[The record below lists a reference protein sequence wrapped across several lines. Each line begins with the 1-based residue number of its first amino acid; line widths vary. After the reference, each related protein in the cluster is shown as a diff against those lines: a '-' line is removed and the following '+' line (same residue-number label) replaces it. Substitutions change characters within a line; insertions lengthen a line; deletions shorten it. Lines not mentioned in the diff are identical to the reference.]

1 MQITKEGAQSLQMKM
16 KTLSELY
23 LKKATN
29 SYVRLSPACSKIS
42 RTSIKVGKTS
52 KTAPTCSTPNT
63 GGSFQLITCRVSNA
77 TKQAIFTTLHVSVV

>member
-1 MQITKEGAQSLQMKM
+1 MKM

-52 KTAPTCSTPNT
+52 KTAPTRSTPNT
-63 GGSFQLITCRVSNA
+63 GESFQLITCRVSTD
-77 TKQAIFTTLHVSVV
+77 TKLLRLNTLR